1 MAINTPQPNGAQPNG
16 VPAGGLVRR
25 EDTVPVF
32 YDQPTVG
39 PFGAYDGAQPPHG
52 VRPWNLER
60 ILRFKWTIVAVS
72 VLLAAPAVAA
82 IWTLTVPQYT
92 AKAEVRVRPI
102 IPRLVFS
109 TEDNGMIPLYQNF
122 MNTQV
127 SIIRNPTVL
136 GRVLDQPDVQNTAW
150 YKESDASAPLAF
162 LTTPAT
168 RMERLRADLSVMPR
182 GQTEIIDVSLTGL
195 SPNDT
200 AIIVNAV
207 LDQYIRYTREKADET
222 SDLVYK
228 KLTEEVDS
236 LRGEVEGR
244 EKVVGRLSKEL
255 GTASPDELVSQM
267 RVRLDQAEARLA
279 GLRQEIATLEWQEKD
294 LAALLEKIT
303 QEAAAEASADPEAW
317 DEDPTASAV
326 VPPAEQ
332 QPKYE
337 TDEIWRRF
345 YFDVLSTKSLIEVEG
360 QRVQEPHPKMIELR
374 KRLKF
379 AEDLLRERKDQLD
392 AQWRTRPRLP
402 TPAPMVTA
410 ATAGPVQAVNPQI
423 TTEADARRE
432 LRSVRQRLRLLKYQE
447 QLSAEDV
454 KTQRANVDRTFES
467 AQLLTKENEAIR
479 HKRELHGA
487 VRTRLDQK
495 EMERNVPG
503 AIDVLMRASPP
514 SAPSGDR
521 RILLTALALA
531 GALGAGVALAF
542 FRASTSQAVH
552 EPDDVAS
559 AARTP
564 FLGQLPL
571 VSRKQCPNLEDS
583 EVLGECIRMVRTA
596 LLRRL
601 TDHRGGVVQ
610 VTSAGP
616 SAGKSTLA
624 VMLAKSLAQ
633 CGKKVLLVDGD
644 LRNPSISGRFGIS
657 CEPGFLSCLGG
668 ESPDTQAIVETDTP
682 HLSVLPAGNR
692 RNGTD
697 TELMANGAFAA
708 CLNRWREHYDVVLMD
723 SSPLLP
729 VADGRIMAQHA
740 DGSIVVVREGNCR
753 RGDVREALE
762 CLEASGGT
770 LLGVVFIGSGR
781 RSGYRSSY
789 YYQQSASETSN
800 GSGEQT
806 EPTGSA

>member
-1 MAINTPQPNGAQPNG
+1 MAINTPQPNGPQPSG
-16 VPAGGLVRR
+16 LPTGGLVRR
-25 EDTVPVF
+25 EDAVPIF
-32 YDQPTVG
+32 YDQPTGG
-39 PFGAYDGAQPPHG
+39 PYGPYDGAQPPQG

-60 ILRFKWTIVAVS
+60 VLRFKWTTLLTF
-72 VLLAAPAVAA
+72 VLVAAPAVTA
-82 IWTLTVPQYT
+82 IWMFTVPKYT
-92 AKAEVRVRPI
+92 AKGEIRVRPI
-102 IPRLVFS
+102 IPQLVFR
-109 TEDNGMIPLYQNF
+109 TEDNGMIPLYQSF

-150 YKESDASAPLAF
+150 YKESDASAPLSF

-168 RMERLRADLSVMPR
+168 HMERLRENLSVMPR
-182 GQTEIIDVSLTGL
+182 GQTEIIDVSLSGL
-195 SPNDT
+195 NPNDT

-207 LDQYIRYTREKADET
+207 MDQYLRYTREKTDET
-222 SDLVYK
+222 SDLVYR
-228 KLTEEVDS
+228 KLTEEVES
-236 LRGEVEGR
+236 LRGEIEGR
-244 EKVVGRLSKEL
+244 EKVVGRLNKEL
-255 GTASPDELVSQM
+255 GTTVPDELLSQM

-294 LAALLEKIT
+294 LTALLEKLT
-303 QEAAAEASADPEAW
+303 QEAAAAASADPEAG
-317 DEDPTASAV
+317 DEGPTSSAV
-326 VPPAEQ
+326 AQPAEQ

-337 TDEIWRRF
+337 TDAIWQRF
-345 YFDVLSTKSLIEVEG
+345 YFDVQSAKSLIEVEG
-360 QRVQEPHPKMIELR
+360 QRVQKPHPKMIELC
-374 KRLKF
+374 KRLES
-379 AEDLLRERKDQLD
+379 AERTLRERQAKLD
-392 AQWRTRPRLP
+392 EQWRTRPPLP
-402 TPAPMVTA
+402 TPALTMAA
-410 ATAGPVQAVNPQI
+410 ATAGPGQAVNPQI

-432 LRSVRQRLRLLKYQE
+432 LQSVRQRLRLLKYQD

-454 KTQRANVDRTFES
+454 KTQRPNVDRTFDS
-467 AQLLTKENEAIR
+467 AQLLTKEKEAIS
-479 HKRELHGA
+479 HKRELYGA

-495 EMERNVPG
+495 AMERNVPG
-503 AIDVLMRASPP
+503 AIDVLTRASPP

-521 RILLTALALA
+521 RILLTAMALA
-531 GALGAGVALAF
+531 GALAAGVALAF
-542 FRASTSQAVH
+542 YLASTSQAIH
-552 EPDDVAS
+552 EPDDVAHP
-559 AARTP
+559 ARTP

-571 VSRKQCPNLEDS
+571 VLLKQCPNLEDS

-601 TDHRGGVVQ
+601 KDPRGGVVQ

-657 CEPGFLSCLGG
+657 RQPGFLSCLGG
-668 ESPDTQAIVETDTP
+668 ESPDAQAIIETDTP

-697 TELMANGAFAA
+697 TELIANGAFTA
-708 CLNRWREHYDVVLMD
+708 CLKRWRELYDIVLMD

-729 VADGRIMAQHA
+729 VADARIMAQQA
-740 DGSIVVVREGNCR
+740 DGSIVVVREGSCR

-762 CLEASGGT
+762 CLEASGGR

-781 RSGYRSSY
+781 RGGYRPSY
-789 YYQQSASETSN
+789 YYQHSASGTSD

>member
-1 MAINTPQPNGAQPNG
+1 MATNTPQPNGTQPSG
-16 VPAGGLVRR
+16 LPTGGLVRR
-25 EDTVPVF
+25 EDAVPIF
-32 YDQPTVG
+32 YDQPTGG
-39 PFGAYDGAQPPHG
+39 PYGPYDGAQPPQG
-52 VRPWNLER
+52 ARPWNLER
-60 ILRFKWTIVAVS
+60 ILRFKWTIVLAF
-72 VLLAAPAVAA
+72 VLLAAPAVTA
-82 IWTLTVPQYT
+82 IWMFTVLRYT
-92 AKAEVRVRPI
+92 AKGEVRVRPI
-102 IPRLVFS
+102 IPQLVFR
-109 TEDNGMIPLYQNF
+109 TEDNGMIPLYQSF
-122 MNTQV
+122 LNTQV
-127 SIIRNPTVL
+127 SIMRNPTVL
-136 GRVLDQPDVQNTAW
+136 GRVLDQPDVQNTVW
-150 YKESDASAPLAF
+150 YKGSDALASVSF

-168 RMERLRADLSVMPR
+168 HMERLREDLSVMPR
-182 GQTEIIDVSLTGL
+182 GQTEIIDVSLTAL
-195 SPNDT
+195 NPNDA

-207 LDQYIRYTREKADET
+207 LDQYLRYAREKTDET
-222 SDLVYK
+222 SDLVYR
-228 KLTEEVDS
+228 KLTEEVES
-236 LRGEVEGR
+236 LRGEIEGR
-244 EKVVGRLSKEL
+244 EKVVGQLNRKL
-255 GTASPDELVSQM
+255 GTTAPDELLSQM

-294 LAALLEKIT
+294 LTALLEKIT
-303 QEAAAEASADPEAW
+303 QKEPAEASADPEAG
-317 DEDPTASAV
+317 PV
-326 VPPAEQ
+326 EQ

-345 YFDVLSTKSLIEVEG
+345 YFDVQSAKSLIEVEG

-379 AEDLLRERKDQLD
+379 AEGTLKERKDQLD
-392 AQWRTRPRLP
+392 EQWRTRPPLP
-402 TPAPMVTA
+402 TPALTMAA
-410 ATAGPVQAVNPQI
+410 ATAGPGQAVNPQI

-432 LRSVRQRLRLLKYQE
+432 LQSVRQRLRLLKYQD

-454 KTQRANVDRTFES
+454 KTQRPNVDQTFES
-467 AQLLTKENEAIR
+467 AQSLTKENEAIR
-479 HKRELHGA
+479 HKRELYGA

-495 EMERNVPG
+495 TMERNVPG
-503 AIDVLMRASPP
+503 AIDVLTRASPP

-521 RILLTALALA
+521 RILLTAMALA

-542 FRASTSQAVH
+542 FRASTSQAIH
-552 EPDDVAS
+552 EPDDVAHP
-559 AARTP
+559 ARTP

-571 VSRKQCPNLEDS
+571 VSLKQCPNLEDS
-583 EVLGECIRMVRTA
+583 EVLGECMRMVRTA

-601 TDHRGGVVQ
+601 KDHRGGVVQ

-657 CEPGFLSCLGG
+657 RQPGFLSCLGG
-668 ESPDTQAIVETDTP
+668 ESPDTQAIIETDTP

-697 TELMANGAFAA
+697 TELIANGAFTA
-708 CLNRWREHYDVVLMD
+708 CLKRWRERYDIVLMD

-729 VADGRIMAQHA
+729 VADARIMAQQA
-740 DGSIVVVREGNCR
+740 DGSIVVVREGSCR

-781 RSGYRSSY
+781 RGGYRPSY
-789 YYQQSASETSN
+789 YHYPQSASGTSD
-800 GSGEQT
+800 GSGEQA